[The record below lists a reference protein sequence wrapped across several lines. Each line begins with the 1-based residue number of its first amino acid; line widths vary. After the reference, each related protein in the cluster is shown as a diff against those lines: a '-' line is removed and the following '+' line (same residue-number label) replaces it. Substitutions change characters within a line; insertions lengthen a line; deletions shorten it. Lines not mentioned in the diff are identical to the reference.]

1 MGRAGGDR
9 YAADMA
15 AATAPSR
22 TRSVPPAERLIVA
35 LDVSGDA
42 RALGLADVLGDAVGF
57 YKLGLEL
64 ATSGRYLDLVDAL
77 RGRGKRVFADLKLHD
92 IPATVAAA
100 VRGLAARGVDF
111 ATVHAGQRAML
122 DAACAEK
129 AGVRLLAV
137 TVLTSM
143 EDADLVDDLGTAPR
157 LRDLV
162 VSRARRALEAGCDGV
177 VASGAEARA
186 LRDALG
192 DDFLVV
198 SPGIRPTPRG
208 DDQRRV
214 VTPREAFAAGADYI
228 VVGRPVRDAEDPRA
242 AALAI
247 HEEIVGHFAAAGDA
261 A

>member
-1 MGRAGGDR
+1 
-9 YAADMA
+9 MA
-15 AATAPSR
+15 AVTAPR
-22 TRSVPPAERLIVA
+22 PGGARGVPAEERLIVA
-35 LDVSGDA
+35 LDVPGDA
-42 RALGLADVLGDAVGF
+42 RALELADALGDAVAF

-122 DAACAEK
+122 EAACAEK
-129 AGVRLLAV
+129 GDVRLLAV

-143 EDADLVDDLGTAPR
+143 EQADLADDLGTAPP
-157 LRDLV
+157 LRELV

-198 SPGIRPTPRG
+198 SPGIRPRARS

-228 VVGRPVRDAEDPRA
+228 VVGRPVRDAPDPRA

-247 HEEIVGHFAAAGDA
+247 REEIAGHLAAAGDA